1 MTLLRKSFQGVFTC
15 NISCLLFCL
24 DWCPGKMLANFV
36 YSYIL
41 QITVVLKDHI
51 NTELDISGFTV
62 QHLTQ
67 QALKSAKFSTA
78 HASCDFQEF

>member
-1 MTLLRKSFQGVFTC
+1 M
-15 NISCLLFCL
+15 CL

-51 NTELDISGFTV
+51 NTELDISRFTV
-62 QHLTQ
+62 KHLTQ
-67 QALKSAKFSTA
+67 QALKSAKFPTA
-78 HASCDFQEF
+78 HALCDIQEF